1 MAGIRPE
8 ENKRI
13 VENGVVFVAES
24 EKKGKYDDIIDL
36 PHHVSY
42 RHARMS
48 RIDRAAQFSP
58 FAALTGYEAAV
69 QETARLT
76 EGQKELDETALAV
89 LNEKLRLLSE
99 MRQDQPQVTV
109 TYFRPDERKAGGAYV
124 TVSGTVKTVD
134 EYAHT
139 VAMSDGTVIP
149 MRHIREIGGEM
160 FEGWETE

>member
-1 MAGIRPE
+1 
-8 ENKRI
+8 
-13 VENGVVFVAES
+13 VS
-24 EKKGKYDDIIDL
+24 DSQKKGKYDDIIDL

-89 LNEKLRLLSE
+89 LNEKLRLLADLIE
-99 MRQDQPQVTV
+99 DKPQVSI
-109 TYFRPDERKAGGAYV
+109 TYFRPDERKQGGAYL
-124 TVSGTVKTVD
+124 TVEGAVKAVN

-139 VAMSDGTVIP
+139 VTMADGTVIP
-149 MRHIREIGGEM
+149 MRHIREISGEL
-160 FEGWETE
+160 FEGWTTE